1 MPMGGTPIA
10 RKARPNEHE
19 FRWLWYISKIIW
31 RAGSIR
37 IRPVSVYLPCAATF
51 VGYELIEQRP
61 LNELLLEPVPDAAG
75 SMGGL
80 PPSENRKRQGR
91 YGEPCQS
98 GSGAGVFLARWV
110 GIQERRDCH

>member
-1 MPMGGTPIA
+1 MLNLTAQRLSLPMSVFL
-10 RKARPNEHE
+10 KADDAV
-19 FRWLWYISKIIW
+19 WKQTS
-31 RAGSIR
+31 
-37 IRPVSVYLPCAATF
+37 F
-51 VGYELIEQRP
+51 VGYELIEQQP
-61 LNELLLEPVPDAAG
+61 LSELLLEPVPDAAG

-98 GSGAGVFLARWV
+98 GSGAGVFLSRWA